1 MFRPILAAALLF
13 ASAGLHATTYIFET
27 HHTQGVLRW
36 NHLGFSNPTAQFS
49 RVEGTLEF
57 DAAHPS
63 AASVSVKIPLANLT
77 SGLPDLDDDLRSA
90 SFFDVAKFP
99 LATFKSTKVEKGA
112 GPNQFKVSGE
122 LNVHGVTRPVTLE
135 VVLNKS
141 GVNPRN
147 SLPSIGFEATTTLK
161 RSEFGLG
168 KYVPQVSDDVQVQI
182 TTQADEA
189 KSYAQRLRADANSAQ
204 ADAKRA
210 AEDAAA
216 AEAVAGKV
224 GGDAAKNPR

>member
-1 MFRPILAAALLF
+1 MIRTALAASLLLG
-13 ASAGLHATTYIFET
+13 SAGLHATTYILET
-27 HHTQGVLRW
+27 HHSQGVLRW

-57 DAAHPS
+57 DAEHPL
-63 AASVSVKIPLANLT
+63 AASVNVKIPLANLT

-99 LATFKSTKVEKGA
+99 VATFKSTKVEKGA
-112 GPNQFKVSGE
+112 GQMQFKVTGE
-122 LNVHGVTRPVTLE
+122 LAVHGVTRPVVLD
-135 VVLNKS
+135 VVLNKL

-147 SLPSIGFEATTTLK
+147 NLPSIGFEATTTLK
-161 RSEFGLG
+161 RSEFNLG
-168 KYVPQVSDDVQVQI
+168 NYVPQVSDEVLVHI
-182 TTQADEA
+182 TTQGDEA
-189 KSYAQRLRADANSAQ
+189 KSYAQRLRADATAAQ

-216 AEAVAGKV
+216 AEAAAAKT
-224 GGDAAKNPR
+224 GDAAKNPQP

>member
-1 MFRPILAAALLF
+1 MFRIALTAALLF
-13 ASAGLHATTYIFET
+13 ASASLHATTYILET

-57 DAAHPS
+57 DATHPL
-63 AASVSVKIPLANLT
+63 AAAVSVTIPLANLN
-77 SGLPDLDDDLRSA
+77 SGLSDLDDDLRSA
-90 SFFDVAKFP
+90 SFFDTAKFP
-99 LATFKSTKVEKGA
+99 VATFKSTKVEKGA

-122 LNVHGVTRPVTLE
+122 LNVHGVTRPVALD
-135 VVLNKS
+135 VVLNKI

-168 KYVPQVSDDVQVQI
+168 NYVPQVSDEVQVHI

-189 KSYAQRLRADANSAQ
+189 KSYAQRLRADATSAQ

-216 AEAVAGKV
+216 AEAVAAKV
-224 GGDAAKNPR
+224 GEAAKDSQR